1 MKQLIGKA
9 CFPLSAVLEGS
20 YEISNMVYQKETQ
33 QAKSFQ
39 VNGDCGPD
47 ILWAGK

>member
-1 MKQLIGKA
+1 MKQLIRNA
-9 CFPLSAVLEGS
+9 CFLLSAILEGS

-33 QAKSFQ
+33 QAKSFK
-39 VNGDCGPD
+39 VNDDCGPG